1 MPMGCSSSCKTFEIF
16 STAIEWIAQHKFN
29 INKLLH
35 LLDDFLLIAAT
46 HTQCR
51 SNLDRFLNLC
61 ATLGIPIASEKTCG
75 PATTL
80 TFAGIEL
87 DSIKSQARLPADKL
101 AKCVDTI
108 ASFLNRKKVT
118 LKDLQSLIGL
128 LNFACSVIVPG
139 RAFLRRLIDLT
150 QGIQNPRH
158 FIRLRQAVKEDLK
171 IWQTFLSSFNGIS
184 FFLDETW
191 CNSNKLNLFTDAS
204 GSIGFGAI
212 FGTEWCY
219 GKWPAHWLH
228 RNIAFLAFYP
238 IVLSLCLWG
247 HKMRNQSILLFTD
260 NEALVHVINKKSCRD
275 KPLMCFVRQMVLVC
289 LQNNIMF
296 KAKHIPGIYNKLADC
311 LSRFQ
316 VTAFEQ
322 LAPAN
327 MNSLPTDI
335 PLHLQPQNW
344 RI

>member
-1 MPMGCSSSCKTFEIF
+1 MGCSSSCKTFEIF
-16 STAIEWIAQHKFN
+16 STFVEWIAKHKFN
-29 INKLLH
+29 IDKLLH
-35 LLDDFLLIAAT
+35 LLDDFL
-46 HTQCR
+46 
-51 SNLDRFLNLC
+51 FLCTTLC
-61 ATLGIPIASEKTCG
+61 IPIAPEKTCG

-80 TFAGIEL
+80 TFAGIDL
-87 DSIKSQARLPADKL
+87 DSIESQAHLPTDKL

-139 RAFLRRLIDLT
+139 STFLRRLIDLT

-171 IWQTFLSSFNGIS
+171 IWQTFLSSFDGIS

-191 CNSNKLNLFTDAS
+191 CNSNKLNLFTDIS

-219 GKWPAHWLH
+219 GKRPAHWLH
-228 RNIAFLAFYP
+228 RNIAFLEFYP

-247 HKMRNQSILLFTD
+247 HKMHNQSILLFTD
-260 NEALVHVINKKSCRD
+260 NEALVHVINKKSCQD
-275 KPLMCFVRQMVLVC
+275 K
-289 LQNNIMF
+289 
-296 KAKHIPGIYNKLADC
+296 
-311 LSRFQ
+311 
-316 VTAFEQ
+316 
-322 LAPAN
+322 
-327 MNSLPTDI
+327 
-335 PLHLQPQNW
+335 
-344 RI
+344 